1 MAEWLERYRGV
12 FTLALLAALAVGGVL
27 WWERLPPARPLA
39 IATPTEQASERQRW
53 ITVDVGGAVAHPGIY
68 TLSEGSRV
76 ADAIAAAGGE
86 TPDADLTRVN
96 RALKLRDEQQ
106 LRVPRLPPGTPLAAQ
121 PTASGTS
128 PAPAG
133 PEREQPPGEPLDI
146 NAASLDQLDKLPGI
160 GPVTAQR
167 IVAYREQH
175 GPFTNIA
182 QLKEAKLVNS
192 ATYEKLKDLIV
203 VQ

>member
-12 FTLALLAALAVGGVL
+12 FSLALLVVLAVGGMV
-27 WWERLPPARPLA
+27 WWERRPPARALV
-39 IATPTEQASERQRW
+39 ITTPTAQPEERVRW
-53 ITVDVGGAVAHPGIY
+53 LTIDVGGAVVHPGIY

-86 TPDADLTRVN
+86 TADADLTRVN

-106 LRVPRLPPGTPLAAQ
+106 LRVPRLPPSTPATVGTPLSV
-121 PTASGTS
+121 T
-128 PAPAG
+128 PA
-133 PEREQPPGEPLDI
+133 PEREQNSGGPLDI

-175 GPFTNIA
+175 GAFANITE
-182 QLKEAKLVNS
+182 LRDAKLVNS
-192 ATYEKLKDLIV
+192 STYEKIKDLIT
-203 VQ
+203 VQQQ